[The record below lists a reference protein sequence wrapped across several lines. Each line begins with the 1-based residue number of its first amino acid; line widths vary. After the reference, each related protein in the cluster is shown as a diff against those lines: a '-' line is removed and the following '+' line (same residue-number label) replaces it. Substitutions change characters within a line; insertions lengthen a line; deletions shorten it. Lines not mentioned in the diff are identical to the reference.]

1 MKMVSKLAL
10 AAALTIGLAAS
21 PAMAQKKKKD
31 DAQAA
36 PQLNVSEAFR
46 KPAAAAETAL
56 KAGDW
61 AGAETNLAAAEALA
75 KNDDEKYYSAFM
87 RLTIELHKQSLPGI
101 IQATDALLAS
111 PKTPAKDLADY
122 NYKRG
127 QATFLSGKRPEALPF
142 LLKARELGFVEQQ
155 ETYMIAQAY
164 FDSGKDREGLD
175 ELAKGVESQKAKGKK
190 PDESVY
196 NFAVSRVY
204 KSGDR
209 ATTATWLMRETQD
222 YPTVANWRRVIVL
235 YREMVGQGGTQLDRA
250 QKLDLYRLMRFTGAF
265 ADLNDYLDY
274 ASLAVASGLPWEAQA
289 GLDEG
294 KKNGKIP
301 TGNAEATKLAG
312 SAASA
317 IAAEGSLDKQA
328 AAAKTSKEIAGTADA
343 YFASG
348 NYTKALELYDSA
360 LAKGGV
366 DADAINLHRGVA
378 LVQLGRKDEA
388 RTAFGLVKA
397 APLADVAKFWVTWLG
412 LPALT

>member
-31 DAQAA
+31 DAPAT
-36 PQLNVSEAFR
+36 PQLNVSDAFR

-61 AGAETNLAAAEALA
+61 AGAETNLAAAEAIA
-75 KNDDEKYYSAFM
+75 KNDDEKYYTAFM
-87 RLTIELHKQSLPGI
+87 RMTVELHKQSLPGI
-101 IQATDALLAS
+101 IQAADALIAS
-111 PKTPAKDLADY
+111 PKTPATALADY

-142 LLKARELGFVEQQ
+142 LLKARELGFVETT

-164 FDSGKDREGLD
+164 FDSGKGREGLD
-175 ELAKGVESQKAKGKK
+175 ELGRAVDASKAKGQK

-209 ATTATWLMRETQD
+209 ATTAVWLMRETLD

-235 YREMVGQGGTQLDRA
+235 YREMLGTGGTPLDRA
-250 QKLDLYRLMRFTGAF
+250 QKLDLFRLMRFTGGM

-274 ASLAVASGLPWEAQA
+274 ASLAAASGLPWEAQA
-289 GLDEG
+289 GIQEG
-294 KKNGKIP
+294 KKNGKVP
-301 TGNAEATKLAG
+301 ADNAEAIKL
-312 SAASA
+312 STTAASA
-317 IAAEGSLDKQA
+317 IAAEGSLDKLA
-328 AAAKTSKEIAGTADA
+328 AQSKTAKEITGTADA

-348 NYTKALELYDSA
+348 NYAKALELYDSA

-366 DADAINLHRGVA
+366 DADAINLHRGAA

-388 RTAFGLVKA
+388 RTAFGAVKA
-397 APLADVAKFWVTWLG
+397 APLMDIAKFWVVWLG
-412 LPALT
+412 MPPLT